1 NSAELPHDVLLRR
14 RELPEGEVLR
24 ARVSLSMI
32 AGDIRRKLP
41 VGLAERYR
49 PGACDDVIGVFVVL
63 AIGDEESH
71 VMQKR
76 RRVQHRGEF
85 FRQLVQTL
93 ELVKEGERKLAY
105 LIGVGRV
112 VVVFFAD
119 LLERLRLAVIFAP
132 GSVKV
137 RKFAAQE
144 IDHEAVA

>member
-1 NSAELPHDVLLRR
+1 
-14 RELPEGEVLR
+14 
-24 ARVSLSMI
+24 
-32 AGDIRRKLP
+32 DIRRKLP

-112 VVVFFAD
+112 VVVFFSD
-119 LLERLRLAVIFAP
+119 LLERRRLAVIFAP
-132 GSVKV
+132 ARGEGGKLPSEETEH
-137 RKFAAQE
+137 Q
-144 IDHEAVA
+144 